1 MAADNS
7 TGYATSRLLT
17 NSENLRNK
25 LYVRNLY
32 APDTEYPSQNQT
44 NVNKVVNSIN
54 TIIGGLTPFKS
65 YNLENTFYARLITN
79 NTPLTDIGLVMLGKQ
94 LTLNLMSHTAQQ
106 TFPVIKVSNLFD
118 GKPDTKLFTKNVDY
132 RITTKAEVSTFE
144 NFIDR
149 LQFWYPQK
157 DYPFSK
163 NSSESDYVK
172 NTGVGQLNIL
182 FKNLNRNVYKQ
193 KDNYMYDAAD
203 NADTKIYDRSAIV
216 SNKKFFDFNNAIF
229 NPYSIRNSDL
239 DQSIID
245 ANTAMVDS
253 YVSTSKDD
261 NTKQEYAPT
270 IEFINKNFGQVQK
283 NGLKDDKSQ
292 LGNADDYS
300 MNNWIDDYDEFKSD
314 AVENNIVW
322 GRDGISGETDE
333 FLVELQG
340 ATEKEVLNNRVSQDL
355 KNNFNI
361 KTGLL
366 AYTKNL
372 INANKGQVGDIT
384 RKAFTKKG
392 SDELVGFNGS
402 ALWRAPSTALPE
414 FAGRKGVRQHSAL
427 DQYDRFAKAI
437 RFNGNNVYGG
447 NPDSVIYDSVIPK
460 FHPVLNKDGAVDV
473 KNLMFS
479 IENLAVGTIKNEK
492 YGIIDDDFGSPIP
505 LTEVGP
511 FNGRI
516 MWFPPYNM
524 EISETATAKWESTVM
539 VGRNE
544 PMYNYQ
550 NSERTATITF
560 TLLVDYPEQLKNFRG
575 RDKQKA
581 IAEFFAFGGTSS
593 NSTTPDDIEITTY
606 ELKVR
611 QLENEIKT
619 IEGDTKLIE
628 PEVKRPNELKFV
640 FPNDVPFVNDDL
652 NTVIDKIFKEYHYEI
667 VDSCYS
673 SDGTKWGLNRGV
685 FFVTGL
691 TETSDGLYVLD
702 KAAVANFSQ
711 YSATGITG
719 QLNNTCDL
727 NQILKDVFGNE
738 ENRPYYSVY
747 VYGGASKLYT
757 ELNPNDIEKGQAYNI
772 ALGKRRADAVIQLVK
787 KRLEALFGKSIADGI
802 EVTYLGTG
810 SIGDSQSLDE
820 NATKDAISE
829 EDTKNERSAKIKI
842 MRNAKPIEPKK
853 VVLSPSQQYVV
864 DTKKTELS
872 QAQDKIKKIKSK
884 AVDGVMNPR
893 GSTES
898 NGVGDAGILRGFQS
912 ISGNYFYPVFHS
924 QTPEDFHK
932 RLTFLQQCTRQGSA
946 RRFAVADGDGNL
958 RARNSVFG
966 RQPIC
971 VLRIGDFFHTKIV
984 IDSVTVDYHDTTW
997 DMNPEGFGM
1006 QPMIANVTLNIKIL
1020 GGQSLKAPIDALQ
1033 NAVTFNYYANSTYS
1047 KEGIYKISS
1056 DVEILQMG
1064 YIKDVLQTKV
1074 TELTKEDTARN
1085 PERYPKK

>member
-32 APDTEYPSQNQT
+32 APDTEYLSQNQT

-94 LTLNLMSHTAQQ
+94 MTLNLMSHTAQQ

-132 RITTKAEVSTFE
+132 RITTKNEVSIFE
-144 NFIDR
+144 NFLDR

-172 NTGVGQLNIL
+172 NTGTGQLHIL
-182 FKNLNRNVYKQ
+182 FRNLNRNIYKQ
-193 KDNYMYDAAD
+193 KDDYLYDAAD

-261 NTKQEYAPT
+261 NTKQEYAPR
-270 IEFINKNFGQVQK
+270 IEFINNNFGQVQK
-283 NGLKDDKSQ
+283 YGLKDDKSQ
-292 LGNADDYS
+292 LGNADNYS

-322 GRDGISGETDE
+322 GRDSISKETDE

-355 KNNFNI
+355 SGYFNV

-437 RFNGNNVYGG
+437 RFNGNKVYGG

-593 NSTTPDDIEITTY
+593 YSTTPDDIEITTY

-640 FPNDVPFVNDDL
+640 FPNDVPFVGDDL

-673 SDGTKWGLNRGV
+673 SDGSKFGLNSGV

-702 KAAVANFSQ
+702 KNAVTNFSQ
-711 YSATGITG
+711 YTTTGITG
-719 QLNNTCDL
+719 QLNSNCDL
-727 NQILKDVFGNE
+727 NQILKEVYGNE
-738 ENRPYYSVY
+738 QNRPYYSVY

-757 ELNPNDIEKGQAYNI
+757 ELNPNDTEKAQAYNN
-772 ALGKRRADAVIQLVK
+772 ALGKRRAYAIIQLVK
-787 KRLEALFGKSIADGI
+787 KRLETMFGKSVADGI

-872 QAQDKIKKIKSK
+872 QAQDMIKKIKSN

-1006 QPMIANVTLNIKIL
+1006 QPMIANVTLNIKIF